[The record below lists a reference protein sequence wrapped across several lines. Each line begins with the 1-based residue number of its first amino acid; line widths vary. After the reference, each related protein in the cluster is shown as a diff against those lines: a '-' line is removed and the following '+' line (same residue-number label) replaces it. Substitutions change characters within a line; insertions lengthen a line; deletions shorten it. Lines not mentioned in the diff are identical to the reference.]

1 MINDTVLK
9 QMAAVNATVSRGNHI
24 WRYAHISR
32 KGTSGPTFRPA
43 GVLFIA
49 R

>member
-9 QMAAVNATVSRGNHI
+9 QVGGRQCDGSRGNHI

-32 KGTSGPTFRPA
+32 KGMSGSTFRPA